1 VNEKR
6 YKMDIC
12 FHTIELPPF
21 HDVLI
26 LSKKCPH
33 GLKGISECIGL
44 LAPDGYEY
52 IEMNEMTVEAIVV
65 SKKLLKRLPLEKIKD
80 VLRNHV
86 FPHLN
91 TGEMTRVDFSVKI
104 HIDNIEGKL

>member
-52 IEMNEMTVEAIVV
+52 IEMNEMTVGHCREQKASEEAAV
-65 SKKLLKRLPLEKIKD
+65 
-80 VLRNHV
+80 
-86 FPHLN
+86 
-91 TGEMTRVDFSVKI
+91 GEDKGRAS
-104 HIDNIEGKL
+104 